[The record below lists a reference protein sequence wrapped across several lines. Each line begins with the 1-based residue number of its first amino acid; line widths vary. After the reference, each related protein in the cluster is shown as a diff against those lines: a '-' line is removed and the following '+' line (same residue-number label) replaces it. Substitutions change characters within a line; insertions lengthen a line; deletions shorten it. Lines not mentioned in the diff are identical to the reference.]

1 MSNSYFLKTILH
13 FMQFF
18 QQYKSSIFQKLSFTK
33 SYWEVNINERSSLE
47 SMFWFSHLC
56 NYKCCIPGYI
66 NLVAKF
72 LNFLKDFTPTLY
84 NFFFFWLQQ
93 FVTMPSHAERQKKY
107 LAKLKGSIGEDQY
120 KEKESRHHILKR
132 QENLDLI
139 QEKDRE
145 WQKWYQEQKKAGKRT
160 ITSPAYI
167 KLSRHYQTHQESA
180 HR

>member
-1 MSNSYFLKTILH
+1 
-13 FMQFF
+13 MQFF

-84 NFFFFWLQQ
+84 KLIFFLLASAICDYAIACRKTGKILGKIKGTYWRRLIQGKRVKTSQIEMAIKSWLD
-93 FVTMPSHAERQKKY
+93 TRERQRTTNTVPRTKK
-107 LAKLKGSIGEDQY
+107 G
-120 KEKESRHHILKR
+120 
-132 QENLDLI
+132 
-139 QEKDRE
+139 
-145 WQKWYQEQKKAGKRT
+145 W
-160 ITSPAYI
+160 
-167 KLSRHYQTHQESA
+167 
-180 HR
+180 

>member
-84 NFFFFWLQQ
+84 NFFFLLASTICHYAITCRKTEKIPGKIKGKHWWRPIQGKR
-93 FVTMPSHAERQKKY
+93 VKTSHIEKARKSWFDTRERQRMTKMVPRTKK
-107 LAKLKGSIGEDQY
+107 G
-120 KEKESRHHILKR
+120 
-132 QENLDLI
+132 
-139 QEKDRE
+139 
-145 WQKWYQEQKKAGKRT
+145 W
-160 ITSPAYI
+160 
-167 KLSRHYQTHQESA
+167 
-180 HR
+180 

>member
-107 LAKLKGSIGEDQY
+107 LAKLKGSIGEP
-120 KEKESRHHILKR
+120 
-132 QENLDLI
+132 I
-139 QEKDRE
+139 Q
-145 WQKWYQEQKKAGKRT
+145 GKRVK
-160 ITSPAYI
+160 TSHIEKARKSWFDTRERQRMTKMVPRT
-167 KLSRHYQTHQESA
+167 KKGW
-180 HR
+180 